1 MAEAA
6 TARPAGKKKK
16 RRGLRR
22 FLILLLLLLVL
33 GAAGF
38 ITVRNLQQEYTVTY
52 DGYTASRGTISNA
65 LSYTGSLQ
73 LVNSQT
79 CTASSACKVREV
91 YVAAGDQVKEGD
103 KLVRLSS
110 GETLKADFDGRVNK
124 VDVEKGDEVKAGDS
138 LVQVADFGHMR
149 MSFRIG
155 EGDINEVSV
164 GQACRVTVSSVGAT
178 FQSTVA
184 TIDYASYS
192 GNNVA
197 YYSAT
202 VDLDTTG
209 SDKVYPGMQA
219 TVTLPQEEAQDVVI
233 LRMDA
238 VSTARDNTAF
248 VYKQQSDGTMTQV
261 PVTVGVSNGNYVE
274 IREGVAEGET
284 IYAVAKKTETVS
296 GMAALFQN
304 SFGSQQVNP
313 PQGQGNWNRNNG
325 GNGFGNGSGNPGSQR
340 NRGN

>member
-1 MAEAA
+1 M
-6 TARPAGKKKK
+6 TCK
-16 RRGLRR
+16 
-22 FLILLLLLLVL
+22 L
-33 GAAGF
+33 GQTNCEHCQNSYLGS
-38 ITVRNLQQEYTVTY
+38 Y

-79 CTASSACKVREV
+79 CAASSACKVREV
-91 YVAAGDQVKEGD
+91 YVAVGDLVKEGD
-103 KLVRLSS
+103 RLVRLSS

-124 VDVEKGDEVKAGDS
+124 VDVEKGDEVKAGDP
-138 LVQVADFGHMR
+138 LVQVADFGRMR
-149 MSFRIG
+149 VSFRIG
-155 EGDINEVSV
+155 EGDINEVSL

-178 FQSTVA
+178 FQSSVA

-197 YYSAT
+197 YYTAT
-202 VDLDTTG
+202 VDLDTSG
-209 SDKVYPGMQA
+209 SDRVYPGMQA
-219 TVTLPQEEAQDVVI
+219 TVTLPKEEAENVVI

-248 VYKQQSDGTMTQV
+248 VYKQQADGTMAEV
-261 PVTVGVSNGNYVE
+261 PVAVGVSNGNYVE

-284 IYAVAKKTETVS
+284 IYAVAKKKDTVS
-296 GMAALFQN
+296 GLAALFQN
-304 SFGSQQVNP
+304 SFGSQRVNQ
-313 PQGQGNWNRNNG
+313 PQGMGNWNRNNG
-325 GNGFGNGSGNPGSQR
+325 SGGYTPGNSGNPGSQR